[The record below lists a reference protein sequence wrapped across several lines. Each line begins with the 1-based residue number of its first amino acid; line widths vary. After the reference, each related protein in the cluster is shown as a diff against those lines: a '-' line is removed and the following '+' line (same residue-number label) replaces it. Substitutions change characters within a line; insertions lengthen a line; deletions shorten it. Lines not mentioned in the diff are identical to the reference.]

1 MKFTVP
7 VQSIIGPITT
17 VANIC
22 TSNSSNP
29 DDLSQYVLV
38 EVRKDALTLSG
49 TDNTVQISAVVP
61 FADGACESEGTF
73 LMSSDKAANFFKS
86 LGSKDDVS
94 LELDEN
100 DELLNIESD
109 RATYSMRVRLMAE
122 NVKFP
127 SFKMSEEQNVRQF
140 TVEEH
145 KLRFML
151 EKSVFCVSREEYRD
165 YLKGVRFEV
174 RGNEFTI
181 FALDGHRMAVLD
193 TQLAEEASE
202 DIAFSMTLRGV
213 TEMQKLLSNSP
224 DRPLTLSVSENFVAT
239 KIGMF
244 SIASRI
250 LKCKF
255 PNVRGI
261 LPSKCSP
268 ELPVDLD
275 SLKTYV
281 KRVSLFSNK
290 LMNLINM
297 CFTYNNLDIRSQNAD
312 HEIGAA
318 RLPINYQDEKGNRD
332 INLNA
337 DFVKDFLNAIETPQV
352 VFCFAPPYTNTMLRP
367 NIEINELGIRVRYL
381 VSHISV

>member
-145 KLRFML
+145 KL
-151 EKSVFCVSREEYRD
+151 
-165 YLKGVRFEV
+165 
-174 RGNEFTI
+174 
-181 FALDGHRMAVLD
+181 
-193 TQLAEEASE
+193 
-202 DIAFSMTLRGV
+202 
-213 TEMQKLLSNSP
+213 
-224 DRPLTLSVSENFVAT
+224 
-239 KIGMF
+239 
-244 SIASRI
+244 
-250 LKCKF
+250 
-255 PNVRGI
+255 
-261 LPSKCSP
+261 
-268 ELPVDLD
+268 
-275 SLKTYV
+275 SL
-281 KRVSLFSNK
+281 
-290 LMNLINM
+290 I
-297 CFTYNNLDIRSQNAD
+297 
-312 HEIGAA
+312 
-318 RLPINYQDEKGNRD
+318 
-332 INLNA
+332 
-337 DFVKDFLNAIETPQV
+337 
-352 VFCFAPPYTNTMLRP
+352 
-367 NIEINELGIRVRYL
+367 
-381 VSHISV
+381 HI

>member
-281 KRVSLFSNK
+281 KRVSLFLS
-290 LMNLINM
+290 LI
-297 CFTYNNLDIRSQNAD
+297 
-312 HEIGAA
+312 
-318 RLPINYQDEKGNRD
+318 
-332 INLNA
+332 
-337 DFVKDFLNAIETPQV
+337 
-352 VFCFAPPYTNTMLRP
+352 
-367 NIEINELGIRVRYL
+367 
-381 VSHISV
+381 HI

>member
-7 VQSIIGPITT
+7 VQAILGPITT

-49 TDNTVQISAVVP
+49 TDNAVQITAVVP
-61 FADGACESEGTF
+61 FAEGACESEGTF
-73 LMSSDKAANFFKS
+73 LMAADKAGDFFKS

-109 RATYSMRVRLMAE
+109 CAIYSMRVRLIDD
-122 NVKFP
+122 VSKFP
-127 SFKMSEEQNVRQF
+127 CFKTDDEQTVRQF
-140 TVEEH
+140 TVEEN
-145 KLRFML
+145 KLRYML
-151 EKSVFCVSREEYRD
+151 EKSVFCVSRTEYRD
-165 YLKGVRFEV
+165 YLRGVRFDV
-174 RGNEFTI
+174 RGDEFSI
-181 FALDGHRMAVLD
+181 FALDGHRMAAIDTHLD
-193 TQLAEEASE
+193 EPVSD
-202 DIAFSMTLRGV
+202 DITFSMTLRGV
-213 TEMQKLLSNSP
+213 SELQKLLSSAP
-224 DRPLTLSVSENFVAT
+224 DHPLTISVSENFASAKV
-239 KIGMF
+239 GMIT
-244 SIASRI
+244 IANRI

-261 LPSKCSP
+261 IPSKFSP
-268 ELPVDLD
+268 ELAIDLETI
-275 SLKTYV
+275 KTYV

-290 LMNLINM
+290 RMNLINLN
-297 CFTYNNLDIRSQNAD
+297 FTYNQLDIRSQNAD

-318 RLPINYQDEKGNRD
+318 RLPINYQDETGHRE

-337 DFVKDFLNAIETPQV
+337 DYVKDFLNALDTPQV
-352 VFCFAPPYTNTMLRP
+352 VFCFAPPYANTMIRP
-367 NIEINELGIRVRYL
+367 NVEINDMGIRVRYL